1 MKPSIIFVDD
11 ESNILDAL
19 KRMLFPMR
27 QAWDMTFCLGA
38 PQALRILA
46 KKQHDI
52 LVTDL
57 LMPEM
62 DGGKLLEEVHAHYPD
77 MTRIVLSGHSGNKL
91 ALKASRYAHQF
102 LAKPVQSDEL
112 KRAFE
117 RVVTLREVFISPC
130 VQKLI
135 TRIDTLPT
143 LPDIHRRIMS
153 ELNAPEPSMRLISD
167 LIAQD
172 MGLSVSM
179 LKLMNSAF
187 FGLRTK
193 VSSPAHA
200 VNLLGLDVISGL
212 VLTVQLFS
220 KFDATLHKGYDLDR
234 LWKHCLSTGCVCKA
248 LAKFEGLTQT
258 EQDELYVAGLLHDI
272 GKLILLCSAQDT
284 YETVLATCRKDNIPT
299 WKAER
304 DQLKC
309 THAELGAYLLGL
321 WGISDKTIT
330 SVFHHHHLIEYS
342 GDISLHATIVHV
354 ANALDHELNVDNPH
368 YDQNR
373 WDLNAIDHFG
383 FTDRLPVWR
392 NHAEA
397 ALKEAC
403 SNEHENPD
411 C

>member
-11 ESNILDAL
+11 EPNILSAL
-19 KRMLFPMR
+19 KRLLYPMR
-27 QAWDMTFCLGA
+27 QEWDMTFCLGA
-38 PQALRILA
+38 RQALNVLA
-46 KKQHDI
+46 KQEHNI

-57 LMPEM
+57 LMPDM
-62 DGGKLLEEVHAHYPD
+62 DGGKLLEQVHAHYPA

-112 KRAFE
+112 KRAIE
-117 RVVTLREVFISPC
+117 RVVSLREVFVSPC

-143 LPDIHRRIMS
+143 LPEVHRRIMA
-153 ELNAPEPSMRLISD
+153 ELNVPEPSMKLVADLIS
-167 LIAQD
+167 QD

-179 LKLMNSAF
+179 LKLVNSAF

-220 KFDATLHKGYDLDR
+220 RFDATQHKGYDLDR
-234 LWKHCLSTGCVCKA
+234 LWKHCLSTGCICKA
-248 LAKFEGLTQT
+248 LAQAEGLTQA
-258 EQDELYVAGLLHDI
+258 EQDELYVAGLLHDV
-272 GKLILLCSAQDT
+272 GKLILLCSDQEI
-284 YETVLATCRKDNIPT
+284 YESVLATCRKDNTPI
-299 WKAER
+299 WRVER
-304 DQLKC
+304 DQLEC

-321 WGISDKTIT
+321 WGLSDKTVA
-330 SVFHHHHLIEYS
+330 SVFHHHHLLEYS
-342 GDISLHATIVHV
+342 GDIPLHATIVHA
-354 ANALDHELNVDNPH
+354 ANALDHELNVENPH
-368 YDQNR
+368 YDWDR
-373 WDLNAIDHFG
+373 WDHSAIDHFG
-383 FTDRLPVWR
+383 FADRLHEWK
-392 NHAEA
+392 HYAEA

-403 SNEHENPD
+403 SHEHENPD
-411 C
+411 S